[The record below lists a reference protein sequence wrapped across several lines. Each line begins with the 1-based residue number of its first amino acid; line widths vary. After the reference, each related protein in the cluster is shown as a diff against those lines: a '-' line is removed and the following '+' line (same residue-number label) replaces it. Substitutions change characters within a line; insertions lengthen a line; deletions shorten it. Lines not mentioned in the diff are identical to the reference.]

1 MLCGAG
7 WVGACLIFVLASMA
21 LGEQREELR
30 EFLARVT
37 PRTIRIGII
46 CAVAVPITG
55 MANFGFVAAKH
66 HYQLSTEF
74 DAIVATKILLLA
86 VMVAMLMRIARIPGS
101 YQPNSPAERSEARR
115 LLRAYGVIASCGS
128 IALILGLWLSGL

>member
-7 WVGACLIFVLASMA
+7 WVGAGLIFMLASMA
-21 LGEQREELR
+21 LRDQQQELR

-37 PRTIRIGII
+37 PRTNRIGMI

-55 MANFGFVAAKH
+55 MANFAFVATTH

-86 VMVAMLMRIARIPGS
+86 VMVAMLMRIAGIQGS
-101 YQPNSPAERSEARR
+101 YHPNSLKERSEARR
-115 LLRAYGVIASCGS
+115 LLRAHGVIAGCGS